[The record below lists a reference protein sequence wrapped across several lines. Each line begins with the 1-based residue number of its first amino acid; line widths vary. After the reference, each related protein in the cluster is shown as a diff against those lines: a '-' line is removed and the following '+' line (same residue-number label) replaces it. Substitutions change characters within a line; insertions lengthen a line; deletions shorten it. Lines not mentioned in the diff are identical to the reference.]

1 MKDLSIIIPYRNSP
15 VSLLTRLLN
24 SLSSDLDTN
33 RLNWEACIVDDA
45 SKVKLNHE
53 NLSDARIDND
63 QIRIVRLKIH
73 SGIGA
78 ARNFGFSIS
87 KGEYITFLDSDDV
100 IVAGGLDRLLC
111 RASKNTLV
119 FGDNIVV
126 HNNGSRPFIRYKH
139 KWKILWELYRTTI
152 NSPLLFCN
160 FIVFPVIIHRSTIE
174 SIGGYPNTGYAGE
187 HVLFY
192 GRISELK
199 NIKLIHIPEVCYEYW
214 PRKDGNCLSNLNLH
228 ISHKGE
234 ALCKYALEKG
244 FIGMSFSGL
253 TLFKEN
259 DPVLY
264 LPKYNGGIFVPIWA
278 TPNFDS
284 KQWSW
289 NEKYS

>member
-1 MKDLSIIIPYRNSP
+1 MKDLSIIIPHRNSP

-24 SLSSDLDTN
+24 SLFSEFETN
-33 RLNWEACIVDDA
+33 RLNWEVCIVDDA
-45 SKVKLNHE
+45 SKDKLNYE
-53 NLSDARIDND
+53 NLRDARIDKKK
-63 QIRIVRLKIH
+63 IRIVRLKTH

-78 ARNFGFSIS
+78 ARNFGFNIS
-87 KGEYITFLDSDDV
+87 EGEYITFLDSDDV
-100 IVAGGLDRLLC
+100 LVAGGLNRLLC
-111 RASKNTLV
+111 KASQN
-119 FGDNIVV
+119 NIVFADHIV
-126 HNNGSRPFIRYKH
+126 MPNNGSRPFIRYKH
-139 KWKILWELYRTTI
+139 KWKILWETYRATI
-152 NSPLLFCN
+152 NNPLLFCN

-199 NIKLIHIPEVCYEYW
+199 NIELIHIPEVCYEYW

-228 ISHKGE
+228 ISHKSE
-234 ALCKYALEKG
+234 ALCNYALETG
-244 FIGMSFSGL
+244 FNGISFSGV

-264 LPKYNGGIFVPIWA
+264 LPKYNGGIIVPIWA
-278 TPNFDS
+278 TPSCDS